1 EVVPVRGNPAGLA
14 YPRQQSRSLRL
25 RLEAAVREMP
35 GVIAVGDA
43 SRGLMR
49 VTGLKTTFT
58 PTGQIAPASEFMNT
72 SLNRVSPEYFVA
84 MGIRFLAGRNFHP
97 VEPGIEPVPTIV
109 NQAFV
114 RHLFPH
120 GDPLGRTFG
129 FAWGQPAK
137 PNRQI
142 IAVVSDAKY
151 RSLREAMQPIAYNPW
166 APEDNWSFILHVRTR
181 NDPEAVIEPVRRLL
195 QLAEPRL
202 PFDEMHT
209 LTEEV

>member
-1 EVVPVRGNPAGLA
+1 TFSVDPAMLG
-14 YPRQQSRSLRL
+14 YTPQQSRSLRL
-25 RLEAAVREMP
+25 RLETAVREMP

-43 SRGLMR
+43 SRGLIR
-49 VTGLKTTFT
+49 CTRLKTTFT
-58 PTGQIAPASEFMNT
+58 PTSQITPASEFMNT
-72 SLNRVSPEYFVA
+72 SLNQISPEYFIAIKV
-84 MGIRFLAGRNFHP
+84 RFLAGRNFHP

-120 GDPLGRTFG
+120 GDPLGQTFG

-151 RSLREAMQPIAYNPW
+151 RSLREAMQPIA
-166 APEDNWSFILHVRTR
+166 
-181 NDPEAVIEPVRRLL
+181 
-195 QLAEPRL
+195 
-202 PFDEMHT
+202 
-209 LTEEV
+209 